1 MAVASAVPFP
11 PCPGPPQDWT
21 VGCPYFAG
29 LVLSC
34 VQASVGERQRANALS
49 YSRKDEDCASP
60 KLAGNKRQPVTY
72 PTQFFFFLTSET
84 GQKTCCDSDLG
95 GVQGLGPTAASPH
108 FF

>member
-34 VQASVGERQRANALS
+34 VQASVGERQRAIALS

-72 PTQFFFFLTSET
+72 PTQFFFFLI
-84 GQKTCCDSDLG
+84 
-95 GVQGLGPTAASPH
+95 GLRPGKKPVAILIWVGCRG
-108 FF
+108 

>member
-34 VQASVGERQRANALS
+34 VQASIGERQGAIALS
-49 YSRKDEDCASP
+49 YSCKDEECASP
-60 KLAGNKRQPVTY
+60 QLAGDKRQPVLSVNF
-72 PTQFFFFLTSET
+72 PLFFFFFLRS
-84 GQKTCCDSDLG
+84 KIFFDFCDFRVWCRG
-95 GVQGLGPTAASPH
+95 
-108 FF
+108 